1 MALVESCFCCS
12 LAIASGFFAVYL
24 LIAYLIAFAFELL
37 WILESLV
44 ALPAAAVLLC
54 AGYFTMALFAAL
66 LIHGLATKNTLCLRA
81 WMFSVTIL
89 TFPEA
94 GMVIYM
100 SIQYWRIETLY
111 GVTEL
116 ASWLVRILVNVIQ
129 LILIQS
135 LYTSWKDE
143 ELVEKRLQDLNMTAI
158 PIPRESLQS
167 LNSQYY
173 QNNAY
178 DNSSEEL
185 NMTLKRYHNK

>member
-1 MALVESCFCCS
+1 
-12 LAIASGFFAVYL
+12 
-24 LIAYLIAFAFELL
+24 
-37 WILESLV
+37 
-44 ALPAAAVLLC
+44 
-54 AGYFTMALFAAL
+54 LF
-66 LIHGLATKNTLCLRA
+66 
-81 WMFSVTIL
+81 
-89 TFPEA
+89 
-94 GMVIYM
+94 
-100 SIQYWRIETLY
+100 QRIETLY

-116 ASWLVRILVNVIQ
+116 ASWLVRILANVIQ

>member
-1 MALVESCFCCS
+1 VPHS
-12 LAIASGFFAVYL
+12 LDVLRDNINISRSWNGNLHEHPILGKPLFFFFQQPKLIL
-24 LIAYLIAFAFELL
+24 LF
-37 WILESLV
+37 
-44 ALPAAAVLLC
+44 
-54 AGYFTMALFAAL
+54 
-66 LIHGLATKNTLCLRA
+66 
-81 WMFSVTIL
+81 
-89 TFPEA
+89 
-94 GMVIYM
+94 
-100 SIQYWRIETLY
+100 QRIETLY